1 MAGPTGFEPATSSV
15 TGKRSN
21 QLSYGPTWGK
31 NEQQDWASQV
41 HRGADS
47 NRKRR
52 IQQGFEHSLTAPP
65 KSVPPVPRRTIPHG
79 RDSWWFSGPR
89 STFFRSYRDWDRE
102 AT

>member
-52 IQQGFEHSLTAPP
+52 IQQGFERYNAFEVFFVRRFRTQSYCSTEISSPSSTPHDSTWTRFVVVLRTA
-65 KSVPPVPRRTIPHG
+65 
-79 RDSWWFSGPR
+79 
-89 STFFRSYRDWDRE
+89 
-102 AT
+102 